1 MTKQVNKKV
10 SFMMSESQKVD
21 FKIRLQYDGL
31 TQTKFFKYIVDAYI
45 EKDEDL
51 YRFINKFKKDNSV
64 QTVQERKTIKK
75 NLEAAKETKKSFLL
89 GDEEVENIFDILEK
103 EHPDL

>member
-51 YRFINKFKKDNSV
+51 YRFINKFKKDKSV

-75 NLEAAKETKKSFLL
+75 NFEAAKETKKSFLL